1 MVVKGIVWTDRVDK
15 IALEE
20 LRDKDRG
27 HLQCGQKESTDRL
40 SWPTTGLG
48 RMSSLRSIAEF
59 EGE

>member
-27 HLQCGQKESTDRL
+27 HLHVARKSQQT
-40 SWPTTGLG
+40 
-48 RMSSLRSIAEF
+48 A
-59 EGE
+59 